1 MKEGKKKETGTKEID
16 MDHCQ
21 HCADILLDRILL
33 KIAKRKASDQAF
45 KAAAQARSYFS
56 RS

>member
-1 MKEGKKKETGTKEID
+1 MN
-16 MDHCQ
+16 HCQ
-21 HCADILLDRILL
+21 HCDDKKVDLILL

-45 KAAAQARSYFS
+45 KAAAFSRSYFS